1 MHRTIKVSGPFLQL
15 SKTYKTPF
23 GKIRRFDLR
32 QYAETVQYNLAS
44 AQGYNPHHVAQLLM
58 SAITALIGGIHTVAE
73 SEKYICTKLERAL
86 GCLGYEM
93 TPSTGIKKDQQI
105 ITQLPDPEQKFPANV
120 GEFKDSYTGMTIG
133 LEGVLKNLDIL
144 EACLTE
150 TQEFQSDRA
159 AQYFV
164 QAVKILACENPEPHL
179 EKIEGLLW
187 KGANELGYELKM
199 APCYRDMYVT
209 PTE

>member
-1 MHRTIKVSGPFLQL
+1 MHRTIKVAGPFLQL
-15 SKTYKTPF
+15 SNTYKTPF

-44 AQGYNPHHVAQLLM
+44 AQGYNQHHVAQLIM
-58 SAITALIGGIHTVAE
+58 SAVLGLLNLQLVTDVQP
-73 SEKYICTKLERAL
+73 YICTKLGRAL

-93 TPSTGIKKDQQI
+93 IPSTGVKKGQQI
-105 ITQLPDPEQKFPANV
+105 LTRLPDPEQKFPANV
-120 GEFKDSYTGMTIG
+120 EEFKDSHTGKIIG
-133 LEGVLKNLDIL
+133 LEGVLKNLEIL
-144 EACLTE
+144 EFCFTE

-179 EKIEGLLW
+179 EKIEELLW

-199 APCYRDMYVT
+199 APWYRDMYT
-209 PTE
+209 TLTE